1 MKILLDMNLSPAWVQ
16 FLSDKGF
23 EAVHWSQIGDPKA
36 KDPVIMQW
44 ARAND
49 HIVFTHDLGFSALLA
64 AGGQDSPSVMQ
75 VRSQDVMP
83 EAIGADVIEVLR
95 QHEDQLRTGA
105 IITIDE
111 MVSRLRILPIQ
122 RKSNLPR

>member
-1 MKILLDMNLSPAWVQ
+1 MKILLDMNLSPVWVQ
-16 FLSDKGF
+16 FLTEKGF

-64 AGGQDSPSVMQ
+64 AGGENSPFESYRNMRTSSARR
-75 VRSQDVMP
+75 RSSP
-83 EAIGADVIEVLR
+83 L
-95 QHEDQLRTGA
+95 T
-105 IITIDE
+105 
-111 MVSRLRILPIQ
+111 
-122 RKSNLPR
+122 K

>member
-1 MKILLDMNLSPAWVQ
+1 MGSVLTE
-16 FLSDKGF
+16 KGF

-49 HIVFTHDLGFSALLA
+49 HIVFTNDLGLSALLA
-64 AGGQDSPSVMQ
+64 AGGENSPSIIQ
-75 VRSQDVMP
+75 VRTQDVMP
-83 EAIGADVIEVLR
+83 DEAIGTDVIRVLQ
-95 QHEDQLRTGA
+95 QHEDQLSAGA

-111 MVSRLRILPIQ
+111 MMSRLRILPIQ
-122 RKSNLPR
+122 RK

>member
-1 MKILLDMNLSPAWVQ
+1 MKILLDMNLSPVWVQ
-16 FLSDKGF
+16 FLSEKGF

-49 HIVFTHDLGFSALLA
+49 HVVFTHDLGFSALLA
-64 AGGQDSPSVMQ
+64 AGRENSPSIIQ
-75 VRSQDVMP
+75 VRTQDVMP
-83 EAIGADVIEVLR
+83 EAIGADVIRVL
-95 QHEDQLRTGA
+95 QKHEDQLRAGA

-111 MVSRLRILPIQ
+111 MISRLRILPIQ
-122 RKSNLPR
+122 RKQNPPR